1 MGIYIP
7 NMEKPENCGE
17 CFFETLDAEY
27 KYGEWATFRHCLA
40 KHIETD
46 GCPLEEVD
54 DIAFGLYKA
63 YIDGI
68 KPSETPKEI
77 VRCKECMYWHE
88 HEWYNTCDKHIGHG
102 FPSDYFCGDG
112 ERRNDE

>member
-1 MGIYIP
+1 MGVYIP
-7 NMEKPENCGE
+7 NMDKPKRCGKCDLWSNCFYPKNPYTE
-17 CFFETLDAEY
+17 QDDYIAP
-27 KYGEWATFRHCLA
+27 
-40 KHIETD
+40 D
-46 GCPLEEVD
+46 CPLEEVD

-68 KPSETPKEI
+68 EPPETPKEI

-112 ERRNDE
+112 ERRTDE